1 MLRIAHR
8 PAQHFYTSFLM
19 ESELYFVSFWRVS
32 SIKSRKT
39 KNKCAFKQEG
49 MILHGGI
56 PFLYIFTN
64 SFQFP
69 LKSLPSLKRER
80 KSHIPREKSQTGN
93 GHNRF
98 QSRSPWTAP
107 LKEGALSEFWDR
119 AQLYTGQAGALRPA
133 GSPLQGADDFRRF
146 SICSNH
152 HRGSYTSPALAI
164 ANYPFVDLPP
174 GNTLRCK
181 LFSLCKFIVHLF
193 SKTNSYCI
201 MKSITI

>member
-1 MLRIAHR
+1 MQWLHIITVPYSGAGNMLRIAHR

-69 LKSLPSLKRER
+69 LKSLPSLKREKKAVDLHVLEAYAILVSVSDR
-80 KSHIPREKSQTGN
+80 MGASGN
-93 GHNRF
+93 
-98 QSRSPWTAP
+98 A
-107 LKEGALSEFWDR
+107 
-119 AQLYTGQAGALRPA
+119 PA
-133 GSPLQGADDFRRF
+133 G
-146 SICSNH
+146 
-152 HRGSYTSPALAI
+152 
-164 ANYPFVDLPP
+164 
-174 GNTLRCK
+174 K
-181 LFSLCKFIVHLF
+181 
-193 SKTNSYCI
+193 
-201 MKSITI
+201 

>member
-107 LKEGALSEFWDR
+107 LKEGAIIHHPEV
-119 AQLYTGQAGALRPA
+119 GALRSPKAPRRRAVIFRSHGLLQIIQGTLRFPCA
-133 GSPLQGADDFRRF
+133 GCRQLPF
-146 SICSNH
+146 CE
-152 HRGSYTSPALAI
+152 LAI
-164 ANYPFVDLPP
+164 W
-174 GNTLRCK
+174 G
-181 LFSLCKFIVHLF
+181 HLALQAVP
-193 SKTNSYCI
+193 SRQVL
-201 MKSITI
+201 

>member
-107 LKEGALSEFWDR
+107 LKEEPVRCVLPEAPCRERMISADFQSVPIITGEATLPLRWLSPTTPLW
-119 AQLYTGQAGALRPA
+119 TCRPETPCVA
-133 GSPLQGADDFRRF
+133 S
-146 SICSNH
+146 CS
-152 HRGSYTSPALAI
+152 RSASS
-164 ANYPFVDLPP
+164 
-174 GNTLRCK
+174 
-181 LFSLCKFIVHLF
+181 LFTYFQKQTVIV
-193 SKTNSYCI
+193 
-201 MKSITI
+201 